1 LGSAVSSPTWS
12 AASRKATVAEI
23 AEQIGYTKPSAFFRA
38 FQAREGQSPADYRLA
53 SSHPD

>member
-1 LGSAVSSPTWS
+1 M
-12 AASRKATVAEI
+12 AEI